1 MIVERNF
8 KEYTK
13 EQFSKEKN
21 YNAILQKVKGSGVMK
36 KKKILSIAAV
46 LLVVVIVGAMAPNI
60 YANIKWNIEFKEYQ
74 NRKVD
79 YGLAAINTA
88 VDEYETNID
97 MDYIYQDEI
106 GVKLEGLLITDD
118 YFKMNIGVQLPE
130 GMEVQTD
137 TFGYNFAVYDEN
149 NNIYGVFERLKIGE
163 KNPNIY
169 WKKLY
174 QELGIDYDK
183 KDVYA
188 IQYQDSCQGA
198 SVVTSEKGYLST
210 TCSMTSEKGFPK
222 SKKLY
227 IRIFDIGYSLYDFD
241 EEARKM
247 LAVENRTISDAEWI
261 LEVNVPE
268 EFYQREMIEL
278 KMAEEIEGL
287 ELTKAEVTETGL
299 SVKVKHEDMMKII
312 EEGMNQPTEEFDE
325 AVHNAIHIEDEA
337 GNKYYNFGLGTT
349 GNQGEVKMKFD
360 INKEQITEKTYY
372 ICTHLRGEDK
382 KVELEIK

>member
-1 MIVERNF
+1 M
-8 KEYTK
+8 
-13 EQFSKEKN
+13 
-21 YNAILQKVKGSGVMK
+21 
-36 KKKILSIAAV
+36 
-46 LLVVVIVGAMAPNI
+46 
-60 YANIKWNIEFKEYQ
+60 
-74 NRKVD
+74 
-79 YGLAAINTA
+79 
-88 VDEYETNID
+88 
-97 MDYIYQDEI
+97 
-106 GVKLEGLLITDD
+106 
-118 YFKMNIGVQLPE
+118 
-130 GMEVQTD
+130 
-137 TFGYNFAVYDEN
+137 
-149 NNIYGVFERLKIGE
+149 
-163 KNPNIY
+163 
-169 WKKLY
+169 
-174 QELGIDYDK
+174 
-183 KDVYA
+183 
-188 IQYQDSCQGA
+188 
-198 SVVTSEKGYLST
+198 TSEKGYLST

-227 IRIFDIGYSLYDFD
+227 IRIFDIGYSLYHFD

-325 AVHNAIHIEDEA
+325 AVHNAIHIEDGA

-372 ICTHLRGEDK
+372 ICTHVRGEDK
-382 KVELEIK
+382 KVKLEIK

>member
-79 YGLAAINTA
+79 YGLASINTA

-106 GVKLEGLLITDD
+106 GVKLEGMLITDD
-118 YFKMNIGVQLPE
+118 FFKMNIGIKLPE
-130 GMEVQTD
+130 EMEVETD
-137 TFGYNFAVYDEN
+137 TFNYGYAVYDEN
-149 NNIYGVFERLKIGE
+149 NNIYGVFERLKMGKE
-163 KNPNIY
+163 SALTY

-174 QELGIDYDK
+174 KELGVKYDK
-183 KDVYA
+183 KDVFS

-198 SVVTSEKGYLST
+198 SVTTSEKGYLST
-210 TCSMTSEKGFPK
+210 TASMTSNRGFPK

-227 IRIFDIGYSLYDFD
+227 VRIFDIGYTLYNFSQEEKKLLSVD
-241 EEARKM
+241 E
-247 LAVENRTISDAEWI
+247 RTISDGEWL

-278 KMAEEIEGL
+278 KMTQQIEGV

-325 AVHNAIHIEDEA
+325 AVHNAIHIEDES

-349 GNQGEVKMKFD
+349 ENQGEVKMKFAL
-360 INKEQITEKTYY
+360 NKEQVEKNTYY
-372 ICTHLRGEDK
+372 ICTHVRGEDK
-382 KVELEIK
+382 KVKLEIK